1 MTPLLLTLALGA
13 GLIAFAVLGPWLL
26 RRAAPA
32 LMRVPRLAIG
42 VIAGG
47 ILVWLGT
54 LLAMGPVLA
63 WRGSGPVLLPGRAA
77 EVCQRC
83 LAASNPFGA
92 GVGAGQTAIPA
103 VLLLAAPTVL
113 TLALVIGVAVQ
124 MVRRPQRS
132 RAAARRVLQAAER
145 RRIHGFDVSLVDSE
159 RRFAFTFPGRHG
171 GIVLSTGTLR
181 SLDRDELTAV
191 LAHEHAHLR
200 QRHHLISAVVAS
212 FAALLRWVPVV
223 RAAADALPHYLEIAA
238 DNAGRRQAGTPALV
252 SALIKLGERAS
263 PVAAHAGAAALHAAG
278 PERVRQLV
286 RPPAGL
292 AGAAPATL
300 IGASLLVL
308 ALASA
313 AVHLPY
319 ASAALAGC

>member
-1 MTPLLLTLALGA
+1 MTPLLLTLALGS
-13 GLIAFAVLGPWLL
+13 GLIAFAMLGPWLL

-32 LMRVPRLAIG
+32 LMRVPRLALG
-42 VIAGG
+42 VITGG

-54 LLAMGPVLA
+54 LLAMGPALA
-63 WRGSGPVLLPGRAA
+63 WWGSGPVLLPGRAA

-83 LAASNPFGA
+83 LAAANPFGT
-92 GVGAGQTAIPA
+92 GAGQSAIPA
-103 VLLLAAPTVL
+103 VLLLAAPAA
-113 TLALVIGVAVQ
+113 LALALAVGVTVQ
-124 MVRRPQRS
+124 MVRRPRRS
-132 RAAARRVLQAAER
+132 RAAARQVLQGAGR

-159 RRFAFTFPGRHG
+159 RRFAFTLPGRHG
-171 GIVLSTGTLR
+171 GIVLSTGTLA
-181 SLDRDELTAV
+181 SLDREELAAV

-200 QRHHLISAVVAS
+200 QRHHLIFAVVTS

-238 DNAGRRQAGTPALV
+238 DNAARRQAGTPALV

-263 PVAAHAGAAALHAAG
+263 PAAAPHAGASALHAAG

-308 ALASA
+308 ALTSA

>member
-1 MTPLLLTLALGA
+1 MTPLLLTLALG
-13 GLIAFAVLGPWLL
+13 GSLIAFALLGPWLL

-42 VIAGG
+42 AITGG

-63 WRGSGPVLLPGRAA
+63 WWGSGPVLLPGRAA

-83 LAASNPFGA
+83 LAAANPFGA
-92 GVGAGQTAIPA
+92 GAGQTAIPA
-103 VLLLAAPTVL
+103 VLLLAAPAA
-113 TLALVIGVAVQ
+113 LALALAVGVTMQ

-132 RAAARRVLQAAER
+132 RAAARHVLQDAER

-159 RRFAFTFPGRHG
+159 RRFAFTLPGRHG

-181 SLDRDELTAV
+181 SLDRDELAAV

-200 QRHHLISAVVAS
+200 QRHHLISAVVTS

-238 DNAGRRQAGTPALV
+238 DNAARRQAGTPALV

-263 PVAAHAGAAALHAAG
+263 PVAAQHAGAGELHAAG